1 MAKGGR
7 WAWTVGEQGMRDAKS
22 RPPESQA
29 TGEPCAVKVAS
40 TVRGG
45 ADGKGLAIGS
55 RSEISRAPRQP
66 PTPPQQPVRGRAA
79 SFPERTQKH
88 LRGGAV
94 SFPERTQRPPPG
106 D

>member
-55 RSEISRAPRQP
+55 RAEISRAPRQP
-66 PTPPQQPVRGRAA
+66 PTPPHARDRRIAVAERTRHPRVD
-79 SFPERTQKH
+79 FPERTH
-88 LRGGAV
+88 EGGGGGG
-94 SFPERTQRPPPG
+94 RITR
-106 D
+106 